1 MVRPRVFI
9 EFNVRD
15 EPIGRVIFELFED
28 VAPKTVQNFRALAT
42 GERGVSAL
50 SQVPLSYKGSIIHR
64 SIPGF
69 MIQGGDFTK
78 KNGTGGESIYGG
90 TFPDENLDLPLDS
103 EGLLVMANRGPD
115 TNGSQFFVT
124 LRPCPH
130 LDGKHVVF
138 GRVVKGFEIVTKIS
152 EIPTDEKARP
162 EQPVVVSNCGEL
174 VLRKKNVTSTAPLS
188 VPPRGRSLSPSRS
201 SRRRSPRSQKG
212 KRRRSFSSRSGSRSR
227 SPYIRSRSL
236 TPPQKPQK
244 HKKSG
249 KASKETERTN
259 GGVPGKSPIAETEEE
274 LDARLEREEHE
285 RIAEKKLLEA
295 VRLKDRLIASS
306 KRNDASGGV
315 RFKGR
320 GLMKYRDPEI
330 DRRHSKKY

>member
-1 MVRPRVFI
+1 LRLYNRILNP
-9 EFNVRD
+9 
-15 EPIGRVIFELFED
+15 RVIFELFED

-130 LDGKHVVF
+130 LNGKHVVF

-152 EIPTDEKARP
+152 DVPTDEKARP

-188 VPPRGRSLSPSRS
+188 DPPRGRSLSPSRS
-201 SRRRSPRSQKG
+201 QTSRRRSPPAQKG
-212 KRRRSFSSRSGSRSR
+212 KRRRSFSSRSGSRSS
-227 SPYIRSRSL
+227 SPYTRSRSL
-236 TPPQKPQK
+236 TPPPKPRK
-244 HKKSG
+244 HTKSG
-249 KASKETERTN
+249 KTSDEKERTN
-259 GGVPGKSPIAETEEE
+259 SDVPRKRPVAETEEE

-295 VRLKDRLIASS
+295 ARLKDRLIASS
-306 KRNDASGGV
+306 KRNDTSGGV

-330 DRRHSKKY
+330 GRRHSQKY